1 VSVEFRR
8 SFVKDLEKITDQ
20 RLKQQVREVI
30 LVVRINPQDQRIYC
44 LTLQGGVDEEF
55 VAAYCPAGTTLTCTE
70 DVIRLANI
78 RADQTSIVGLV
89 RHLHNLGCVILAL
102 ES

>member
-1 VSVEFRR
+1 MAARA
-8 SFVKDLEKITDQ
+8 
-20 RLKQQVREVI
+20 
-30 LVVRINPQDQRIYC
+30 NPQDQRIYC

-55 VAAYCPAGTTLTCTE
+55 VAAYCPAGTALIRAG

-78 RADQTSIVGLV
+78 HADQASIIGLV
-89 RHLHNLGCVILAL
+89 RHLHNLGCTILAL

>member
-1 VSVEFRR
+1 M
-8 SFVKDLEKITDQ
+8 TD
-20 RLKQQVREVI
+20 RA
-30 LVVRINPQDQRIYC
+30 NPQDQRIYC

-55 VAAYCPAGTTLTCTE
+55 VAAYCPAGTALTRAG

-78 RADQTSIVGLV
+78 HADQAGIVGLV
-89 RHLHNLGCVILAL
+89 RHLHNLGCTILAL